1 MRKRMDLLI
10 SNGRKGGDDHVEAIE
25 PRPALDEVETRHAN
39 ECQHRKHGCDEFEI
53 AEDFHGTAVSRQLSA
68 ISLRF

>member
-1 MRKRMDLLI
+1 
-10 SNGRKGGDDHVEAIE
+10 
-25 PRPALDEVETRHAN
+25 VETRHAN
-39 ECQHRKHGCDEFEI
+39 ECQHGKHGCDEFEI